1 MVTPDVPTRA
11 CARSLLRIPGC
22 CLHMRIAA
30 ASDLE
35 RIFASQLSKFLQKI
49 IYSTAI
55 RTCNLMNHEVA
66 SLTAQLH
73 ISFLYSPLNK
83 VHYIFLIYFPRYYRG
98 FLECLYAFV
107 TFLLHRD
114 TLISQSF
121 KKSVSRSPCTLLV
134 STGIASLT
142 LVISVIIWTVV
153 LEWLH

>member
-1 MVTPDVPTRA
+1 MSFIRT
-11 CARSLLRIPGC
+11 IY
-22 CLHMRIAA
+22 LHCNVK
-30 ASDLE
+30 
-35 RIFASQLSKFLQKI
+35 IFPRKITMILKSTFNKQLPIKI

-114 TLISQSF
+114 TSISQSF
-121 KKSVSRSPCTLLV
+121 KKSVSRSPCTLFV